1 MLPSNIYDLVNST
14 EPQYI
19 NAQTLIQAIDDE
31 FMLVESITL
40 HFNFNEAD
48 VYPSKTRIKI
58 DSIVVH
64 SLHETQKIQVPGVL
78 FTFINKIIDPNSSQ
92 IVYSTDKISF
102 RNEAGEMIKY
112 YPYVVE

>member
-19 NAQTLIQAIDDE
+19 NAQSLIQAIDE

-58 DSIVVH
+58 DSIVVQ
-64 SLHETQKIQVPGVL
+64 SLHETQMIQVPGVL

-92 IVYSTDKISF
+92 IVYSTDKASF
-102 RNEAGEMIKY
+102 RNPEGEMIKY

>member
-1 MLPSNIYDLVNST
+1 MLPSNLYDLVNST

-19 NAQTLIQAIDDE
+19 NAQSLIQAIDDE

-40 HFNFNEAD
+40 QFNFTEAD

-58 DSIVVH
+58 DSIVVQ
-64 SLHETQKIQVPGVL
+64 SLHETQTIEVPGVL
-78 FTFINKIIDPNSSQ
+78 YTFINKIIDPNSSQ
-92 IVYSTDKISF
+92 IVYSTNQESF
-102 RNEAGEMIKY
+102 RNPEGEMIKY